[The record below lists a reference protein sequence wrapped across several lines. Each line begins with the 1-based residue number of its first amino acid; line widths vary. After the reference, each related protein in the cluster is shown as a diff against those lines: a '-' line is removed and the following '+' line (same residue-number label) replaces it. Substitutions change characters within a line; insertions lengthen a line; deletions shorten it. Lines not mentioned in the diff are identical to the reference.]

1 MLNSLTQRLLLMS
14 EEDSQ
19 NLFFSVNMF
28 SFSVIKTILTVFHH
42 VKSNAL
48 QVYLLSHLETR
59 LDTLLYTTV
68 GNA

>member
-1 MLNSLTQRLLLMS
+1 MS

-19 NLFFSVNMF
+19 NLFFSVNTCMF

-68 GNA
+68 GNI

>member
-1 MLNSLTQRLLLMS
+1 MS

-19 NLFFSVNMF
+19 NLFFSVNTCMF

>member
-1 MLNSLTQRLLLMS
+1 
-14 EEDSQ
+14 
-19 NLFFSVNMF
+19 MF

-68 GNA
+68 GNI

>member
-1 MLNSLTQRLLLMS
+1 MS

-19 NLFFSVNMF
+19 NLFFSVNTCMF

-42 VKSNAL
+42 MKSNAL

>member
-1 MLNSLTQRLLLMS
+1 
-14 EEDSQ
+14 
-19 NLFFSVNMF
+19 MF